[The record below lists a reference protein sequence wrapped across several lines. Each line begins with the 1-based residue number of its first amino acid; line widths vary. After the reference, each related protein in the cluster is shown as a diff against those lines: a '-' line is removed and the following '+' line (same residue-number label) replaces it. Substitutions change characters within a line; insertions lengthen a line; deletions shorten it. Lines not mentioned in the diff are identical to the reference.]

1 MIYLAGIF
9 AVAIGVF
16 LDQFTKYLAANHLKE
31 QSIPIIEGVFRL
43 QYLENRGAAFG
54 LLQNQQLFFLLVGII
69 TLVLIAY
76 LYVRIPHTKR
86 FLPLRICMISIVAG
100 AVGNM
105 IDRIRLEYVIDFLY
119 FELIDFPIFNVA
131 DIYATVATFGLIIL
145 FLFYYKEEDLD
156 VVFDLFSRNRK
167 REQE

>member
-9 AVAIGVF
+9 AVAVGVF

>member
-145 FLFYYKEEDLD
+145 VLFYYKEEDLD

>member
-9 AVAIGVF
+9 AVAVGVF
-16 LDQFTKYLAANHLKE
+16 LDQFTKYLAENHLKE

-86 FLPLRICMISIVAG
+86 FLPLRICMISICAG

>member
-1 MIYLAGIF
+1 MIYVAGIF
-9 AVAIGVF
+9 AVAVGVF

-86 FLPLRICMISIVAG
+86 FLPLRICMVSIVAG
-100 AVGNM
+100 AVGNT